1 MEKSTLVQIPK
12 SKNGQGF
19 TLIELVTVIVILGIL
34 AVVAAPKFIDVTT
47 EARIASLKA
56 VQGSLS
62 SARDLARAKILIAG
76 KALGEQT
83 VVINGQ
89 NINFLNGYPT
99 ADSINLLMEI
109 DANATGIDAD
119 FQLINGSTTTS
130 YQITSAED
138 PTLCRAVYT
147 YSTLTTTLAEP
158 LIAIDDLGC

>member
-62 SARDLARAKILIAG
+62 
-76 KALGEQT
+76 
-83 VVINGQ
+83 
-89 NINFLNGYPT
+89 
-99 ADSINLLMEI
+99 LL
-109 DANATGIDAD
+109 
-119 FQLINGSTTTS
+119 
-130 YQITSAED
+130 
-138 PTLCRAVYT
+138 
-147 YSTLTTTLAEP
+147 
-158 LIAIDDLGC
+158 